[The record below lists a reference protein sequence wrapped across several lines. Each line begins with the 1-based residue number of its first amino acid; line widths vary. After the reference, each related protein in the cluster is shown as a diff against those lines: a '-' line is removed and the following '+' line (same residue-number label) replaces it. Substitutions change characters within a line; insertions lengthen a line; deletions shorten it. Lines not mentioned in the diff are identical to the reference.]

1 MDEIPNDTFKGCK
14 SLREIIIPQS
24 IKKIGNNSFSGCTS
38 LNAITIPKSVKEV
51 GENCFEGCISLK
63 QVVIDLFYTNIEK
76 STFKGCL
83 QLQDI
88 ITRKRKTENM
98 KSSSLSEERI
108 IISSKQ
114 TEILFDE
121 NILESSYFLSSI
133 SEFKEIIFEIRYPT
147 ESFERIYRLIN
158 KLKKTDPKTIKIC
171 IFISG
176 IETTDT
182 HFCGN
187 KDIDMIKLDSSI
199 KTIEGDFY
207 KGSFS
212 NCSSIIQISIP
223 SSVTT
228 IGSSAFSDCSS
239 LKQISI
245 PSSITSIEGSIFNG
259 CTNLENMQVIP
270 NQKERLRFIEE
281 KFLISKS
288 LKQIS
293 IPSSVTSIGSYAFS
307 HCSSLKQ
314 ISIPSSV
321 TSIGSDAFNDCSSL
335 IQISIPSSINNTKSL
350 GLSSRTNLLANDK

>member
-1 MDEIPNDTFKGCK
+1 MKVEIRITIIDPQERPFYNNEFIESIIIERPNKIIPSGLEKGYFESCTKLTIPNYITRICRRAFYSCCKLKEIYIPISVRIIESEAFAGCTSLKKITIPSTIQSIGENCFEGCTLVELSNDMDEIPNDTFKECK

-63 QVVIDLFYTNIEK
+63 QVAIDLFYTNIEK

-158 KLKKTDPKTIKIC
+158 KLKKNPNKYMV
-171 IFISG
+171 ISL
-176 IETTDT
+176 
-182 HFCGN
+182 N
-187 KDIDMIKLDSSI
+187 
-199 KTIEGDFY
+199 
-207 KGSFS
+207 
-212 NCSSIIQISIP
+212 
-223 SSVTT
+223 
-228 IGSSAFSDCSS
+228 A
-239 LKQISI
+239 
-245 PSSITSIEGSIFNG
+245 
-259 CTNLENMQVIP
+259 
-270 NQKERLRFIEE
+270 KE
-281 KFLISKS
+281 KS
-288 LKQIS
+288 L
-293 IPSSVTSIGSYAFS
+293 
-307 HCSSLKQ
+307 
-314 ISIPSSV
+314 
-321 TSIGSDAFNDCSSL
+321 
-335 IQISIPSSINNTKSL
+335 TKFKTYSW
-350 GLSSRTNLLANDK
+350 